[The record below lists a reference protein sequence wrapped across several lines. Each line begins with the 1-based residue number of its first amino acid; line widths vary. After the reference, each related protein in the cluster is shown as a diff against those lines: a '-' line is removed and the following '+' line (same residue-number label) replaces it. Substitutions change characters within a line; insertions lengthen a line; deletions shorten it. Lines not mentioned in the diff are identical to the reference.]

1 MSRAR
6 LSGTPVWRSR
16 PVLLGVA
23 ALMAMVSV
31 AARGEENNS
40 QTRRPT
46 VEEQA
51 WLRHG
56 FTEAR
61 RESIRAALRWGIEN
75 KFVPGGALLL
85 VHRGETVFREG
96 FGVADLKT
104 GRPFAADAPCRLALV
119 TKPHT
124 STMMAMLAEQGKFA
138 WDDPIDKYLPC
149 FKDVKVRGKE
159 AAARQPKIREL
170 LSHTAGFAG
179 KKALES
185 GQWKIKSDGALKDA
199 VEDLPRQGLAAE
211 PGTVFA

>member
-1 MSRAR
+1 MSNTMGLISRMVFI
-6 LSGTPVWRSR
+6 LSAVISIGAANAADNPHEGTTT
-16 PVLLGVA
+16 
-23 ALMAMVSV
+23 M
-31 AARGEENNS
+31 GEK
-40 QTRRPT
+40 
-46 VEEQA
+46 A
-51 WLRHG
+51 WLSHG
-56 FTEAR
+56 FTEAQR
-61 RESIRAALRWGIEN
+61 GSIRAACQWGIEN

-104 GRPFAADAPCRLALV
+104 GRPFAADAPCRLASV

-138 WDDPIDKYLPC
+138 WDDPIDKYMPC